1 MFFCNLHVS
10 APYAL
15 PNYLLSG
22 LLTYSILL
30 TLPRSL
36 TFTPAQFT
44 EVSAANPEVVLEL
57 TTNGTLI
64 EFICTGDS
72 TGAHNSR
79 SLAQLENWAADS
91 DLSWIFFAGTIG
103 FLLTDGSARNPDAS
117 VVRLERW
124 QALCKAE
131 REGFP
136 PLCPDLVVELASHS
150 DQPHDLIRKVVA
162 AQGAPAAAL

>member
-15 PNYLLSG
+15 PNYILSG

-64 EFICTGDS
+64 EFISTGDS

-91 DLSWIFFAGTIG
+91 DLGWIFFASTIG
-103 FLLTDGSARNPDAS
+103 FLLTDGSHAIPTP
-117 VVRLERW
+117 
-124 QALCKAE
+124 ALCGWSAGRACARPNGKDF
-131 REGFP
+131 RP
-136 PLCPDLVVELASHS
+136 S
-150 DQPHDLIRKVVA
+150 
-162 AQGAPAAAL
+162 APIW

>member
-36 TFTPAQFT
+36 TFTPAHFT

-72 TGAHNSR
+72 TGAQNRR

-91 DLSWIFFAGTIG
+91 DLGWIFFAGTIG

-117 VVRLERW
+117 VGL
-124 QALCKAE
+124 
-131 REGFP
+131 G
-136 PLCPDLVVELASHS
+136 ELAGHS
-150 DQPHDLIRKVVA
+150 DQPHDLLRKVVA